1 MIDCWQFRQARK
13 HKAHT
18 KMLHHESFENAAVLT
33 AREHEILE
41 YIAQGLSTKEVAQQV
56 GIAPRT
62 VDKHVENIRLK
73 LRAKNRTHMI
83 ACAVIEGFLEV
94 EEGRNQKRCEST
106 MPKGTSL
113 LKGWFYLDN
122 IMNRKEDRSGLFEC
136 LDTRNSHSLLTHQRP
151 ENWFLI

>member
-1 MIDCWQFRQARK
+1 
-13 HKAHT
+13 
-18 KMLHHESFENAAVLT
+18 MLHHESFENAAVLT

-113 LKGWFYLDN
+113 LKG
-122 IMNRKEDRSGLFEC
+122 
-136 LDTRNSHSLLTHQRP
+136 
-151 ENWFLI
+151 